1 MKHAYPLQL
10 ATYVLGQWPSRVESS
25 ADGVERPSLVM
36 LDRLLSTAYQAS
48 LLREEERPITFR
60 LIVGEPAEFPEDGGP
75 PYGLHRLA
83 FDAPRPYS
91 EHELRRLAPAAKYH
105 RTLIGVR
112 KGTREHLEIW
122 GLLQSGPRWMQ
133 HAHGGRAVQKVGPSR
148 HLAVR
153 ATAPG
158 RIAVVVGDTTLA
170 ELRGGMVNAATF
182 DVFESAWLGRSFAAT
197 RDEVLGLYDE
207 AREREKKAWPR
218 LDPSAVRFVSQQMV
232 KRLIST
238 MKSAH
243 HGGTLL
249 VLPQQWSH
257 ADLGRYVRMKYRFAS
272 GEPRQRFRTLLLA
285 VLRELAETSPQA
297 ESIGAKEYEESTS
310 PCIAVLDEAIFEV
323 SHLFAALGDV
333 DGAVVMTQR
342 FELLGFGG
350 EISGQLPDV
359 PSVRRALDLEGT
371 ESEEELAEGVGTRH
385 RSAYRL
391 CQAIEGALAIVVS
404 QDGGVR
410 FVKWSSGAVTYWDHL
425 ALGSPE

>member
-10 ATYVLGQWPSRVESS
+10 ASYVLGQWPD
-25 ADGVERPSLVM
+25 AQERPTLAL

-60 LIVGEPAEFPEDGGP
+60 LIVGEPSDFPEQEGP
-75 PYGLHRLA
+75 PYGLHRLT
-83 FDAPRPYS
+83 FDQPRPYS

-105 RTLIGVR
+105 RTLIGLR
-112 KGTREHLEIW
+112 RGPREHLEIW

-133 HAHGGRAVQKVGPSR
+133 RTHGGRATRRGPSAV
-148 HLAVR
+148 HLIVR

-158 RIAVVVGDTTLA
+158 RIAVALGDTTLA
-170 ELRGGMVNAATF
+170 ELRGGTVDASTF
-182 DVFESAWLGRSFAAT
+182 DVFESQWLASAFAST
-197 RDEVLGLYDE
+197 REEVVRLHRQE
-207 AREREKKAWPR
+207 QEREGPDWPP
-218 LDPSAVRFVSQQMV
+218 LDASVVRFVSQQMV

-249 VLPQQWSH
+249 VLPPQWTDV
-257 ADLGRYVRMKYRFAS
+257 DLPRYVRMKYRFTP
-272 GEPRQRFRTLLLA
+272 GEPRQRYRTLLLA
-285 VLRELAETSPQA
+285 VLRELASTLPAS
-297 ESIGAKEYEESTS
+297 STITAKAYEESLS
-310 PCIAVLDEAIFEV
+310 PRIADLDEAIFEV

-342 FELLGFGG
+342 FELLGFAG

-359 PSVRRALDLEGT
+359 LEVRRALDLEGT
-371 ESEEELAEGVGTRH
+371 EWEEELAEGVGTRH

-391 CQAIEGALAIVVS
+391 CQAIDGALAIVVS

-410 FVKWSSGAVTYWDHL
+410 FVRWASGAVTYWDHL
-425 ALGSPE
+425 ALGSPEA